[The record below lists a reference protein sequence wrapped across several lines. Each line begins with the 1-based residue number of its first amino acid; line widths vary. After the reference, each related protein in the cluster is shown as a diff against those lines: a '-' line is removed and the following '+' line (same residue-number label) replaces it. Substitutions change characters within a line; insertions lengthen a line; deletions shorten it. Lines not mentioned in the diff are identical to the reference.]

1 MHPLEF
7 FLLYTAGKIVLSY
20 HYEQGM
26 APIAKNSVQ
35 VDNKGMTP
43 MEKNI
48 EVVDEAGNVY
58 EPTWPKRAKG
68 LVKHGRAR
76 FVSENRICLAC
87 PPDHEMEDKHMS
99 NTMKIFGD
107 MTVADILSRINNIVN
122 QTGYITS
129 AFESLAAMGD
139 GDNGEPFSP
148 GNKMGEA
155 KANAIATVV
164 QSRETT
170 NQQILR
176 LYEKMYDDLI
186 RMRAEAYEPKT
197 LTEAHIE

>member
-1 MHPLEF
+1 
-7 FLLYTAGKIVLSY
+7 
-20 HYEQGM
+20 
-26 APIAKNSVQ
+26 
-35 VDNKGMTP
+35 

-87 PPDHEMEDKHMS
+87 PAASGRSHFVPQAGEQMDKMEDEHMS

-107 MTVADILSRINNIVN
+107 VTVADILTRINNIIN

-129 AFESLAAMGD
+129 ALEALQAMSD
-139 GDNGEPFSP
+139 GEVGAP
-148 GNKMGEA
+148 GAPSNVQGA
-155 KANAIATVV
+155 SKADAIATVV
-164 QSRETT
+164 QCRETT

-176 LYEKMYDDLI
+176 LYEKMYDDLV
-186 RMRAEAYEPKT
+186 RMSKEADGPKT
-197 LTEAHIE
+197 ITEAHIE

>member
-1 MHPLEF
+1 
-7 FLLYTAGKIVLSY
+7 
-20 HYEQGM
+20 
-26 APIAKNSVQ
+26 
-35 VDNKGMTP
+35 

-48 EVVDEAGNVY
+48 EVVDEAGNMY

-87 PPDHEMEDKHMS
+87 PPDTNMEDEHMS
-99 NTMKIFGD
+99 NVKRIFGD
-107 MTVADILSRINNIVN
+107 MTVADILTRINNIIN
-122 QTGYITS
+122 QTSYITS
-129 AFESLAAMGD
+129 ACESLFAMDD
-139 GDNGEPFSP
+139 GDSGEPGSP
-148 GNKMGEA
+148 GNVLGEA
-155 KANAIATVV
+155 KANAIAAVV

-186 RMRAEAYEPKT
+186 RMSETQQPAGGEDAPT
-197 LTEAHIE
+197 A